1 VPKNAGIDT
10 EEGFDL
16 STMHTLMRHM
26 GMPHLAA
33 PAVHIAVG
41 ALVCRVEQG
50 GSTSTST
57 LSPCFSEDGKDCL
70 R

>member
-1 VPKNAGIDT
+1 VPKNAGVDS

-33 PAVHIAVG
+33 PAVHIAVSSHPSS
-41 ALVCRVEQG
+41 C
-50 GSTSTST
+50 
-57 LSPCFSEDGKDCL
+57 
-70 R
+70 